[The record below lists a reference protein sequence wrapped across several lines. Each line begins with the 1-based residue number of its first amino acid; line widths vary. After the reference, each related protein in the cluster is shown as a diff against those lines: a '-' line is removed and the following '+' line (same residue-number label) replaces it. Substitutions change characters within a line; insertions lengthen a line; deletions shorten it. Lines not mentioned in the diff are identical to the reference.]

1 MKPSTARSLAAVF
14 AATLAAASCTMKSQ
28 DAPSLTGPSEFGT
41 SVNVAVTPDVLQQ
54 DGASQAVVTVVV
66 RDSAGRPIAN
76 LPLTA
81 EIRVGDQV
89 VDFGL
94 LSQKSI
100 VTNGDGRATLVYTAP
115 RDVGVEALVDI
126 AVTPIGTSAGN
137 HVSRSARIRLVPTGI
152 RLPPVDLVPIF
163 SFSPSN
169 PAQGQTVIFDA
180 QQSTGSI
187 AQYRWDFGDG
197 GTATGVTTSHSFSEI
212 GAFFVRLTLVDS
224 AGRTA
229 FVSQSISVG
238 QSPAPVAE
246 FTFSPANPM
255 PNDDVRFNASAS
267 LPSPGRTIVS
277 YEWDFGDGGTASGV
291 QVTRRYTLPRTYNVT
306 LKVTDDLG
314 RTSVITKSVEVA
326 VPEDDDGGQPTH

>member
-1 MKPSTARSLAAVF
+1 
-14 AATLAAASCTMKSQ
+14 
-28 DAPSLTGPSEFGT
+28 
-41 SVNVAVTPDVLQQ
+41 VTPDVLQQ
-54 DGASQAVVTVVV
+54 DGASQAVVMVVV
-66 RDSAGRPIAN
+66 RDAGGRPLAN

-81 EIRVGDQV
+81 EIRVDDQT

-94 LSQKSI
+94 LSPRSI
-100 VTNGDGRATLVYTAP
+100 VTNGDGRATMVYTAP

-152 RLPPVDLVPIF
+152 RLPPVDLVPVF
-163 SFSPSN
+163 SLSPST

-180 QQSTGSI
+180 QTSTGSI

-197 GTATGVTTSHSFSEI
+197 GTATGVTASHAFSQI
-212 GAFFVRLTLVDS
+212 GSFFVRLTLVDP

-229 FVSQSISVG
+229 FVSRSVTVG

-255 PNDDVRFNASAS
+255 PNDDVNFNASAS
-267 LPSPGRTIVS
+267 LPSAGRTIVS
-277 YEWDFGDGGTASGV
+277 YEWDFGDGTTGTGV
-291 QVTRRYTLPRTYNVT
+291 RPTRRYTLPRVYNVT

-314 RTSVITKSVEVA
+314 RTAVITKSVEVA
-326 VPEDDDGGQPTH
+326 VPEEDGGQSTH